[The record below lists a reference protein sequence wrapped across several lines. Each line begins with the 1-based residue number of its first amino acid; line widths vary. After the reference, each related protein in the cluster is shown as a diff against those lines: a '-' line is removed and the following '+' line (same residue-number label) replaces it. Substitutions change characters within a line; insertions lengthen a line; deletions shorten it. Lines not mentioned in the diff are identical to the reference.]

1 MQRLEQAVVGL
12 EQALSSTPQ
21 LQPWR
26 HIARRRLSAVRKALT
41 AERTSARGEV
51 WLSARAGHLHRERN
65 RLLSRVTALG
75 GLLSTEAVADEP
87 LRQNLHRL
95 AIDLHHHQQRLND
108 MAYDSVGMEV
118 GGSE

>member
-41 AERTSARGEV
+41 AERTSAGEV

-65 RLLSRVTALG
+65 RLLTRVVALG

-95 AIDLHHHQQRLND
+95 ATDLHHHQQRLND
-108 MAYDSVGMEV
+108 LAYDTVGMEV

>member
-1 MQRLEQAVVGL
+1 MGL
-12 EQALSSTPQ
+12 EQALTSTAP

-26 HIARRRLSAVRKALT
+26 QIARQRLKAVRKALT
-41 AERTSARGEV
+41 AERTSATEL
-51 WLSARAGHLHRERN
+51 WLSAREGHLLRERN
-65 RLLSRVTALG
+65 RLLSRTAALG
-75 GLLSTEAVADEP
+75 GLLKTEAVADEP

-108 MAYDSVGMEV
+108 LAYDSVAMEV

>member
-12 EQALSSTPQ
+12 EQALSTTPP

-26 HIARRRLSAVRKALT
+26 QIARQRLKVVRKALT
-41 AERTSARGEV
+41 AERTNATEV
-51 WLSARAGHLHRERN
+51 WLSAREGHLQRERN
-65 RLLSRVTALG
+65 RLLSRVAALG
-75 GLLSTEAVADEP
+75 GLLTTEAVADEP
-87 LRQNLHRL
+87 LRQNLRRL

-108 MAYDSVGMEV
+108 LAYDSVAMEV